1 MFGCK
6 VFVPNMSTLTHRLT
20 VFQKCNHR
28 GKECVYV
35 QSRRG
40 GARVPRSKR
49 QEHEKVDH
57 VKIAQECESLPA
69 WYIDDRSNMNPR
81 FR

>member
-6 VFVPNMSTLTHRLT
+6 FHPLDYEHQPQHLT
-20 VFQKCNHR
+20 FSQKCNNR

-40 GARVPRSKR
+40 GARIPRSKR
-49 QEHEKVDH
+49 QACEKYDY
-57 VKIAQECESLPA
+57 VKIAQECEFQPRVLST
-69 WYIDDRSNMNPR
+69 ID
-81 FR
+81 

>member
-1 MFGCK
+1 MFWCK
-6 VFVPNMSTLTHRLT
+6 YFISLSPEKNYNLT
-20 VFQKCNHR
+20 FGKCNHR

-49 QEHEKVDH
+49 QDNEKADY
-57 VKIAQECESLPA
+57 VKIAQECECCKDQRYPKNT
-69 WYIDDRSNMNPR
+69 IDSI
-81 FR
+81 

>member
-1 MFGCK
+1 MFWCK
-6 VFVPNMSTLTHRLT
+6 YFISLSPEKNYNLT
-20 VFQKCNHR
+20 FGKCNHR

-49 QEHEKVDH
+49 QDNEKADY
-57 VKIAQECESLPA
+57 VKIAQECE
-69 WYIDDRSNMNPR
+69 WCRNQR
-81 FR
+81 FL